1 MYGRDGICSLK
12 SYMTWIVRFSV
23 ILLKKLV
30 PHFLIQGPQVLV
42 FFQGLQLQVLL
53 DCGYYSGAAAG
64 SRLVLISEYVNFEN
78 QNPHFQ

>member
-30 PHFLIQGPQVLV
+30 PHFLIQDTRVLF

-53 DCGYYSGAAAG
+53 ECGLLFKGWY
-64 SRLVLISEYVNFEN
+64 
-78 QNPHFQ
+78 